1 MPLRR
6 PRRIFRSGSLGS
18 GTAGPG
24 VSPALLAGLLGAAIG
39 AAVVL
44 FSLPSALFGRVP
56 LPSGVLEADAPQI
69 AVVDGETL
77 RLRETVVR
85 LQGVLAP
92 PRGRTCRDGQRR
104 HLRLRRGGNRGARRA
119 RPRSFHRLPAGRAGQ
134 QRLSGR
140 PLRGRRGGR
149 SIARW
154 WPPAGHA
161 PNCRTWRA
169 TRRRRRRAIWGCG
182 GTAPHRSDCTI
193 TPTLTVQS
201 RRGKLL
207 RPRRLRSF
215 LGRLNFLAT
224 ACRCRWRFLTR
235 GLQNG
240 SRTTG
245 ACQLGWLSG

>member
-1 MPLRR
+1 LPLRR

-92 PRGRTCRDGQRR
+92 PRGRTCRTASGVTYDCGAAATEALAGLVRGHSIACRLAGRDSSGFPEGRCEAGGADVNRALVAAGWARAELPDMAGDETAAQAR
-104 HLRLRRGGNRGARRA
+104 HLGL
-119 RPRSFHRLPAGRAGQ
+119 
-134 QRLSGR
+134 
-140 PLRGRRGGR
+140 
-149 SIARW
+149 
-154 WPPAGHA
+154 
-161 PNCRTWRA
+161 WRD
-169 TRRRRRRAIWGCG
+169 
-182 GTAPHRSDCTI
+182 GTA
-193 TPTLTVQS
+193 
-201 RRGKLL
+201 
-207 RPRRLRSF
+207 SF
-215 LGRLNFLAT
+215 
-224 ACRCRWRFLTR
+224 
-235 GLQNG
+235 
-240 SRTTG
+240 
-245 ACQLGWLSG
+245 